1 MSNRSVARRHL
12 ASWLAVTGVLLIMV
26 AMVAAVAVG
35 ATQQRRRDPDRPR
48 APGLPRVALP
58 DEPFIINTHEIAE
71 VRVVVVTRGLSH
83 PWGMAFL
90 PGGDMLVTEREGQ
103 LRMIRDGVLD
113 PEPIDGVPEVLAQ
126 RLSGLMDVALHPE
139 FAQNR
144 LVYLSYTRPLGERRA
159 TVALVRGRLDGMAL
173 RDVEDVFVAEPWGG
187 STASARIGFAPDGLL
202 YLTVGG
208 SFGTDAEGA
217 HAQNPNSHAG
227 KLLRLRD
234 DGSVPDDNPFV
245 GREGYKPEIFSM
257 GHRNQQGLAFHP
269 ETAAP
274 WATEHAVQGGDELNV
289 IEPGKNYGWPVVSYG
304 RQYNGPR
311 VTERFWADG
320 MQEPLVF
327 WVPSI
332 APSGLTFYT
341 GDRFPKWK
349 GNLFVGSL
357 MTGRIGRTG
366 HVERIAFNEN
376 GEELAR
382 EWLLTELRQRIR
394 DVKQGPDG
402 LLYVLT
408 EANEAALLRLEPVE

>member
-1 MSNRSVARRHL
+1 MAIRSALRRHL
-12 ASWLAVTGVLLIMV
+12 VPWLTVAGVLFLV
-26 AMVAAVAVG
+26 VVVVAAG
-35 ATQQRRRDPDRPR
+35 QRRVRQRDPDAPRP
-48 APGLPRVALP
+48 PGIPRVALP
-58 DEPFIINTHEIAE
+58 DEPLIINTHEIAE
-71 VRVVVVTRGLSH
+71 VRVVVVTGGLSH

-90 PGGDMLVTEREGQ
+90 PDGGMLVTERDGR
-103 LRMIRDGVLD
+103 LRMIRHGVLD
-113 PEPIDGVPEVLAQ
+113 PEPVDGVPEVMA
-126 RLSGLMDVALHPE
+126 RGLSGLMDVALHPE
-139 FAQNR
+139 FAENG
-144 LVYLSYTRPLGERRA
+144 LVYLSYTRPLAEGAA
-159 TVALVRGRLDGMAL
+159 TVALIRGRLDGMAL

-187 STASARIGFAPDGLL
+187 STASGRIAFAPDGLL
-202 YLTVGG
+202 YMTVGG
-208 SFGTDAEGA
+208 SFGTNPEGA
-217 HAQNPNSHAG
+217 RAQDPSSHAG

-234 DGSVPDDNPFV
+234 DGSVPEDNPFV

-269 ETAAP
+269 DTMMP

-311 VTERFWADG
+311 VTDRFWADG

-341 GDRFPKWK
+341 GDRFPQWK
-349 GNLFVGSL
+349 GNLFVGSM

-366 HVERIAFNEN
+366 HLERIRFNEN

-408 EANEAALLRLEPVE
+408 EENDAALLRIEPVE

>member
-12 ASWLAVTGVLLIMV
+12 VPWLALAGVLCV
-26 AMVAAVAVG
+26 VVAVG
-35 ATQQRRRDPDRPR
+35 AAQQRRRNPDAPRP
-48 APGLPRVALP
+48 PGLPRVALP
-58 DEPFIINTHEIAE
+58 DEPLIFNTHEIAE

-83 PWGMAFL
+83 PWGLAFL
-90 PGGDMLVTEREGQ
+90 PGGDMLVTERQGR

-113 PEPIDGVPEVLAQ
+113 PEPVDGVPEVLA
-126 RLSGLMDVALHPE
+126 RGLSGLMDVALHPQ
-139 FAQNR
+139 FAENR
-144 LVYLSYTRPLGERRA
+144 LVYLSYTRPLGEREA
-159 TVALVRGRLDGMAL
+159 TVALIRGRLDGMAL
-173 RDVEDVFVAEPWGG
+173 RDVEDVFVAEPFGG
-187 STASARIGFAPDGLL
+187 STASARIAFAPDGLL
-202 YLTVGG
+202 YMTVGG
-208 SFGTDAEGA
+208 SFGTNPEGA
-217 HAQNPNSHAG
+217 RAQDPSSHAG

-245 GREGYKPEIFSM
+245 GRPGYKPEIFSM

-269 ETAAP
+269 ETSAP
-274 WATEHAVQGGDELNV
+274 WATEHAVQGGDELNI

-341 GDRFPKWK
+341 GDRFPQWK

-366 HVERIAFNEN
+366 HVERIVFNEN

-408 EANEAALLRLEPVE
+408 EANQAALLRLEPVE

>member
-1 MSNRSVARRHL
+1 MSNRSVARRHPVP
-12 ASWLAVTGVLLIMV
+12 WLALAGVLVIV
-26 AMVAAVAVG
+26 VAVG
-35 ATQQRRRDPDRPR
+35 AAQQRQRTPDARTRP
-48 APGLPRVALP
+48 PGIPRVALP
-58 DEPFIINTHEIAE
+58 DEPFIINTHEIAQ

-90 PGGDMLVTEREGQ
+90 PDGDMLVTEREGR

-113 PEPIDGVPEVLAQ
+113 PEPIDGVPEVLA
-126 RLSGLMDVALHPE
+126 RGLSGLMDVALHPE
-139 FAQNR
+139 FTDNR
-144 LVYLSYTRPLGERRA
+144 LVYLSYTRSLGEREA
-159 TVALVRGRLDGMAL
+159 TVALIRGRLDGMTL

-187 STASARIGFAPDGLL
+187 STASARIAFAPDGLL
-202 YLTVGG
+202 YMTVGG
-208 SFGTDAEGA
+208 AFGVGA
-217 HAQNPNSHAG
+217 GAGRAQDPSSHAG

-245 GREGYKPEIFSM
+245 GRPGYQPEIFSM

-269 ETAAP
+269 ETAAL

-289 IEPGKNYGWPVVSYG
+289 IESGKNYGWPVVSYG

-311 VTERFWADG
+311 VTERFWQDG
-320 MQEPLVF
+320 MEEPVVF

-341 GDRFPKWK
+341 GDRFPAWK

-366 HVERIAFNEN
+366 HLERIVFTEN
-376 GEELAR
+376 GEELRR
-382 EWLLTELRQRIR
+382 EWLLTELKQRIR
-394 DVKQGPDG
+394 DVRQGPDG
-402 LLYVLT
+402 LIYVLT
-408 EANEAALLRLEPVE
+408 EANQAALLRLEPVE

>member
-12 ASWLAVTGVLLIMV
+12 VPWLALAGVLCV
-26 AMVAAVAVG
+26 VVAVG
-35 ATQQRRRDPDRPR
+35 AAQQRRRNPDAPRP
-48 APGLPRVALP
+48 PGLPRVALP
-58 DEPFIINTHEIAE
+58 DDALVINTHEIAE
-71 VRVVVVTRGLSH
+71 VRVVVVTQGLSH
-83 PWGMAFL
+83 PWGLAFL
-90 PGGDMLVTEREGQ
+90 PGGDMLVTERQGR

-113 PEPIDGVPEVLAQ
+113 PEPVDGVPEVLA
-126 RLSGLMDVALHPE
+126 RGLSGLMDVALHPQ
-139 FAQNR
+139 FAENR
-144 LVYLSYTRPLGERRA
+144 LVYLSYTRPLGEREA
-159 TVALVRGRLDGMAL
+159 TVALIRGRLDGMAL
-173 RDVEDVFVAEPWGG
+173 RDVEDVFVAEPFGG
-187 STASARIGFAPDGLL
+187 STASARIAFAPDGLL
-202 YLTVGG
+202 YMTVGG
-208 SFGTDAEGA
+208 SFGTNPEGA
-217 HAQNPNSHAG
+217 RAQDPSSHAG

-245 GREGYKPEIFSM
+245 GRPGYKPEIFSM

-269 ETAAP
+269 ETSAP
-274 WATEHAVQGGDELNV
+274 WATEHAVQGGDELNI

-311 VTERFWADG
+311 VTERFWVDG

-341 GDRFPKWK
+341 GDRFPQWK

-366 HVERIAFNEN
+366 HVERIVFNEN

-408 EANEAALLRLEPVE
+408 EANQAALLRLEPVE

>member
-1 MSNRSVARRHL
+1 MSNRSVARRL
-12 ASWLAVTGVLLIMV
+12 PVPWLALAGVLVIV
-26 AMVAAVAVG
+26 VAVG
-35 ATQQRRRDPDRPR
+35 AAQQRQRTPDGRTRP
-48 APGLPRVALP
+48 PGIPRVALP
-58 DEPFIINTHEIAE
+58 DEPFIINTHEIAQ

-90 PGGDMLVTEREGQ
+90 PDGDMLVTEREGR

-113 PEPIDGVPEVLAQ
+113 PEPIDGVPEVLA
-126 RLSGLMDVALHPE
+126 RGLSGLMDVALHPE
-139 FAQNR
+139 FTDNR
-144 LVYLSYTRPLGERRA
+144 LVCLSYTRSLGEREA
-159 TVALVRGRLDGMAL
+159 TVALIRGRLDGMTL

-187 STASARIGFAPDGLL
+187 STASARIAFAPDGLL
-202 YLTVGG
+202 YMTVGG
-208 SFGTDAEGA
+208 AFGVGA
-217 HAQNPNSHAG
+217 GAGRAQDPSSHAG

-245 GREGYKPEIFSM
+245 GRPGYQPEIFSM

-269 ETAAP
+269 ETAAL

-289 IEPGKNYGWPVVSYG
+289 IESGKNYGWPVVSYG

-311 VTERFWADG
+311 VTERFWQDG
-320 MQEPLVF
+320 MEEPVVF

-341 GDRFPKWK
+341 GDRFPAWK

-366 HVERIAFNEN
+366 HLERIVFTEN
-376 GEELAR
+376 GEELRR
-382 EWLLTELRQRIR
+382 EWLLTELKQRIR
-394 DVKQGPDG
+394 DVRQGPDG
-402 LLYVLT
+402 LIYVLT
-408 EANEAALLRLEPVE
+408 EANRAALLRLEPVE

>member
-12 ASWLAVTGVLLIMV
+12 VPWLALAGVLCV
-26 AMVAAVAVG
+26 VVAVG
-35 ATQQRRRDPDRPR
+35 AAQQRRRNPDAPRP
-48 APGLPRVALP
+48 PGLPRVALS
-58 DEPFIINTHEIAE
+58 DEPLIINTHEIAE

-83 PWGMAFL
+83 PWGLAFL
-90 PGGDMLVTEREGQ
+90 PGGDMLVTERQGR

-113 PEPIDGVPEVLAQ
+113 PEPVDGVPEVLA
-126 RLSGLMDVALHPE
+126 RGLSGLMDVALHPQ
-139 FAQNR
+139 FAENR
-144 LVYLSYTRPLGERRA
+144 LVYLSYTRPLGEREA
-159 TVALVRGRLDGMAL
+159 TGALIRGRLDGMAL
-173 RDVEDVFVAEPWGG
+173 RDVEDVFVAESFGG
-187 STASARIGFAPDGLL
+187 STASARIAFAPDGLL
-202 YLTVGG
+202 YMTVGG
-208 SFGTDAEGA
+208 SFGTNPEGA
-217 HAQNPNSHAG
+217 RAQDPSSHAG
-227 KLLRLRD
+227 KLLRLWD

-245 GREGYKPEIFSM
+245 GRPGYKPEIFSM

-269 ETAAP
+269 ETSAP
-274 WATEHAVQGGDELNV
+274 WATEHAVQGGDELNI

-311 VTERFWADG
+311 GTERFWADG

-341 GDRFPKWK
+341 GARFPQWK

-366 HVERIAFNEN
+366 HVERIVFNEN

-408 EANEAALLRLEPVE
+408 EANQAALLRLEPVE

>member
-1 MSNRSVARRHL
+1 MKLRFLLAVVFLGLFARPL
-12 ASWLAVTGVLLIMV
+12 ASQTRLPPVT
-26 AMVAAVAVG
+26 
-35 ATQQRRRDPDRPR
+35 
-48 APGLPRVALP
+48 LP
-58 DEPFIINTHEIAE
+58 DEPVVFNTLNQPQI
-71 VRVVVVTRGLSH
+71 RVSIVTRGLSH

-90 PGGDMLVTEREGQ
+90 PGGDMLVTERQGR

-113 PEPIDGVPEVLAQ
+113 PEPVDGVPEVLA
-126 RLSGLMDVALHPE
+126 RGLSGLMDVALHPQ
-139 FAQNR
+139 FAENR
-144 LVYLSYTRPLGERRA
+144 LVYLSYTRPLGEREA
-159 TVALVRGRLDGMAL
+159 TVALIRGRLDGMAL
-173 RDVEDVFVAEPWGG
+173 RDVEDVFVAESFGG
-187 STASARIGFAPDGLL
+187 STASARIAFAPDGLL
-202 YLTVGG
+202 YMTVGG
-208 SFGTDAEGA
+208 SFGTNPEGA
-217 HAQNPNSHAG
+217 RAQDPSSHAG

-245 GREGYKPEIFSM
+245 GRPGYKPEIFSM

-274 WATEHAVQGGDELNV
+274 WATEHAVQGGDELNI

-341 GDRFPKWK
+341 GDRFPQWK

-366 HVERIAFNEN
+366 HVERIVFNEN

-408 EANEAALLRLEPVE
+408 EANRAALLRLEPVE

>member
-1 MSNRSVARRHL
+1 
-12 ASWLAVTGVLLIMV
+12 VLVIV
-26 AMVAAVAVG
+26 VAVG
-35 ATQQRRRDPDRPR
+35 AAQQRQRTPDGRTRP
-48 APGLPRVALP
+48 PGIPRVALP
-58 DEPFIINTHEIAE
+58 DEPFIINTHEIAQ

-90 PGGDMLVTEREGQ
+90 PDGDMLVTEREGR

-113 PEPIDGVPEVLAQ
+113 PEPIDGVPEVLA
-126 RLSGLMDVALHPE
+126 RGLSGLMDVALHPE
-139 FAQNR
+139 FTDNR
-144 LVYLSYTRPLGERRA
+144 LVYLSYTRSLGEREA
-159 TVALVRGRLDGMAL
+159 TVALIRGRLDGMTL

-187 STASARIGFAPDGLL
+187 STASARIAFAPDGLL
-202 YLTVGG
+202 YMTVGG
-208 SFGTDAEGA
+208 AFGVGA
-217 HAQNPNSHAG
+217 GAGRAQDPSSHAG

-245 GREGYKPEIFSM
+245 GRPGYQPEIFSM

-269 ETAAP
+269 ETAAL

-289 IEPGKNYGWPVVSYG
+289 IESGKNYGWPVVSYG

-311 VTERFWADG
+311 VTERFWQDG
-320 MQEPLVF
+320 MEEPVVF

-341 GDRFPKWK
+341 GDRFPAWK

-366 HVERIAFNEN
+366 HLERIVFTEN
-376 GEELAR
+376 GEELRR
-382 EWLLTELRQRIR
+382 EWLLTELKQRIR
-394 DVKQGPDG
+394 DVRQGPDG
-402 LLYVLT
+402 LIYVLT
-408 EANEAALLRLEPVE
+408 EANRAALLRLEPVE

>member
-12 ASWLAVTGVLLIMV
+12 VPWLALAGVLCV
-26 AMVAAVAVG
+26 VVAVG
-35 ATQQRRRDPDRPR
+35 AAQQRRRNPDAPR
-48 APGLPRVALP
+48 SPGLPRVALP
-58 DEPFIINTHEIAE
+58 DEPLIFNTHEIAE

-83 PWGMAFL
+83 PWGLAFL
-90 PGGDMLVTEREGQ
+90 PGGDMLVTERQGR

-113 PEPIDGVPEVLAQ
+113 PEPVDGVPEVLA
-126 RLSGLMDVALHPE
+126 RGLSGLMDVALHPQ
-139 FAQNR
+139 FAENR
-144 LVYLSYTRPLGERRA
+144 LVYLSYTRPLGEREA
-159 TVALVRGRLDGMAL
+159 TVALIRGRLDGMAL
-173 RDVEDVFVAEPWGG
+173 RDVEDVFVAEPFGG
-187 STASARIGFAPDGLL
+187 STASARIAFAPDGLL
-202 YLTVGG
+202 YMTVGG
-208 SFGTDAEGA
+208 SFGTNPEGA
-217 HAQNPNSHAG
+217 RAQDPSSHAG

-245 GREGYKPEIFSM
+245 GRPGYKPEIFSM

-269 ETAAP
+269 ETSAP
-274 WATEHAVQGGDELNV
+274 WATEHAVQGGDELNI

-341 GDRFPKWK
+341 GDRFPQWK

-366 HVERIAFNEN
+366 HVERIVFNEN

-408 EANEAALLRLEPVE
+408 EANQAALLRLEPVE

>member
-12 ASWLAVTGVLLIMV
+12 VPWLALAGVLCV
-26 AMVAAVAVG
+26 VVAVG
-35 ATQQRRRDPDRPR
+35 AAQQRRRNPDAPRP
-48 APGLPRVALP
+48 PGLPRVTLP
-58 DEPFIINTHEIAE
+58 DEPLIINTHEIAE

-83 PWGMAFL
+83 PWGLAFL
-90 PGGDMLVTEREGQ
+90 PGGDMLVTERQGR

-113 PEPIDGVPEVLAQ
+113 PEPVDGVPEVLA
-126 RLSGLMDVALHPE
+126 RGLSGLMDVALHPQ
-139 FAQNR
+139 FAENR
-144 LVYLSYTRPLGERRA
+144 LVYLSYTRPLGEREA
-159 TVALVRGRLDGMAL
+159 TVALIRGRLDGMAL
-173 RDVEDVFVAEPWGG
+173 RDVEDVFVAEPFGG
-187 STASARIGFAPDGLL
+187 STASARIAFAPDGLR
-202 YLTVGG
+202 YMTVGG
-208 SFGTDAEGA
+208 SFGTNPEGA
-217 HAQNPNSHAG
+217 RAQDPSSHAG
-227 KLLRLRD
+227 KLLRLLD

-245 GREGYKPEIFSM
+245 GRPGYKPEIFSM

-269 ETAAP
+269 ETSAP
-274 WATEHAVQGGDELNV
+274 WATEHAVQGGDELNI

-341 GDRFPKWK
+341 GDRFPQWK

-366 HVERIAFNEN
+366 HVERIVFNEN

-408 EANEAALLRLEPVE
+408 EANQAALLRLEPVE

>member
-1 MSNRSVARRHL
+1 M
-12 ASWLAVTGVLLIMV
+12 
-26 AMVAAVAVG
+26 
-35 ATQQRRRDPDRPR
+35 
-48 APGLPRVALP
+48 
-58 DEPFIINTHEIAE
+58 
-71 VRVVVVTRGLSH
+71 
-83 PWGMAFL
+83 
-90 PGGDMLVTEREGQ
+90 
-103 LRMIRDGVLD
+103 
-113 PEPIDGVPEVLAQ
+113 
-126 RLSGLMDVALHPE
+126 
-139 FAQNR
+139 
-144 LVYLSYTRPLGERRA
+144 
-159 TVALVRGRLDGMAL
+159 
-173 RDVEDVFVAEPWGG
+173 
-187 STASARIGFAPDGLL
+187 
-202 YLTVGG
+202 TVGG
-208 SFGTDAEGA
+208 SFGTNPEGA
-217 HAQNPNSHAG
+217 RAQDPSSHAG

-245 GREGYKPEIFSM
+245 GRPGYKPEIFSM

-269 ETAAP
+269 ETSAP
-274 WATEHAVQGGDELNV
+274 WATEHAVQGGDELNI

-341 GDRFPKWK
+341 GDRFPQWK

-366 HVERIAFNEN
+366 HVERIVFNEN

-408 EANEAALLRLEPVE
+408 EANQAALLRLEPVE

>member
-1 MSNRSVARRHL
+1 MSNRSVAQRH
-12 ASWLAVTGVLLIMV
+12 SVPWLALAGVFII
-26 AMVAAVAVG
+26 AVAVG
-35 ATQQRRRDPDRPR
+35 AAQQQRGNPDERVRP
-48 APGLPRVALP
+48 PGIPRVDLP

-83 PWGMAFL
+83 PWGLAFL
-90 PGGDMLVTEREGQ
+90 PDGGILVTERDGR

-113 PEPIDGVPEVLAQ
+113 PEPIEGVPEVLA
-126 RLSGLMDVALHPE
+126 RGLSGLMDVALHPE
-139 FAQNR
+139 FTQNQ
-144 LVYLSYTRPLGERRA
+144 LVYLSYTRPLGEREA
-159 TVALVRGRLDGMAL
+159 TVALIRGRLDGMAL
-173 RDVEDVFVAEPWGG
+173 RDVEDVFVAESWGG
-187 STASARIGFAPDGLL
+187 STASVRIAFAPDGLL
-202 YLTVGG
+202 YMTVGG
-208 SFGTDAEGA
+208 SFGTNPEGA
-217 HAQNPNSHAG
+217 RAQDPRSHAG

-245 GREGYKPEIFSM
+245 GRSGYKPEIFSM

-341 GDRFPKWK
+341 GDRFPQWK

-366 HVERIAFNEN
+366 HIERIVFNEN
-376 GEELAR
+376 AEELAR

-394 DVKQGPDG
+394 DVRQGPDG

>member
-1 MSNRSVARRHL
+1 MSNRSVARRL
-12 ASWLAVTGVLLIMV
+12 PVPWLALAGVLVIV
-26 AMVAAVAVG
+26 VAVG
-35 ATQQRRRDPDRPR
+35 AAQQRQRTPDGRTRP
-48 APGLPRVALP
+48 PGIPRVALP
-58 DEPFIINTHEIAE
+58 DEPFIINTHEIAQ

-90 PGGDMLVTEREGQ
+90 PDGDMLVTEREGR

-113 PEPIDGVPEVLAQ
+113 PEPIDGVPEVLA
-126 RLSGLMDVALHPE
+126 RGLSGLMDVALHPE
-139 FAQNR
+139 FTDNR
-144 LVYLSYTRPLGERRA
+144 LVYLSYTRSLGEREA
-159 TVALVRGRLDGMAL
+159 TVALIRGRLDGMTL

-187 STASARIGFAPDGLL
+187 STASARIAFAPDGLL
-202 YLTVGG
+202 YMTVGG
-208 SFGTDAEGA
+208 AFGVGA
-217 HAQNPNSHAG
+217 GAGRAQDPSSHAG

-245 GREGYKPEIFSM
+245 GRPGYQPEIFSM

-269 ETAAP
+269 ETAAL

-289 IEPGKNYGWPVVSYG
+289 IESGKNYGWPVVSYG

-311 VTERFWADG
+311 VTERFWQDG
-320 MQEPLVF
+320 MEEPVVF

-341 GDRFPKWK
+341 GDRFPAWK

-366 HVERIAFNEN
+366 HLERIVFTEN
-376 GEELAR
+376 GEELRR
-382 EWLLTELRQRIR
+382 EWLLTELKQRIR
-394 DVKQGPDG
+394 DVRQGPDG
-402 LLYVLT
+402 LIYVLT
-408 EANEAALLRLEPVE
+408 EANRAALLRLEPVE

>member
-1 MSNRSVARRHL
+1 MSNRSVARRL
-12 ASWLAVTGVLLIMV
+12 PVPWLALAGVLVIV
-26 AMVAAVAVG
+26 VAVG
-35 ATQQRRRDPDRPR
+35 AAQQRQRTPDARSRP
-48 APGLPRVALP
+48 PGIPRVALP
-58 DEPFIINTHEIAE
+58 DEPFIINTHEIAQ

-90 PGGDMLVTEREGQ
+90 PDGDMLVTEREGR

-113 PEPIDGVPEVLAQ
+113 PEPIDGVPEVLA
-126 RLSGLMDVALHPE
+126 RGLSGLMDVALHPE
-139 FAQNR
+139 FTDNR
-144 LVYLSYTRPLGERRA
+144 LVYLSYTRSLGEREA
-159 TVALVRGRLDGMAL
+159 TVALIRGRLDGMTL

-187 STASARIGFAPDGLL
+187 STASARIAFAPDGLL
-202 YLTVGG
+202 YMTVGG
-208 SFGTDAEGA
+208 AFGVGA
-217 HAQNPNSHAG
+217 GAGRAQDPSSHAG

-245 GREGYKPEIFSM
+245 GRPGYQPEIFSM

-269 ETAAP
+269 ETAAL

-289 IEPGKNYGWPVVSYG
+289 IESGKNYGWPVVSYG

-311 VTERFWADG
+311 VTERFWQDG
-320 MQEPLVF
+320 MEEPVVF

-341 GDRFPKWK
+341 GDRFPAWK

-366 HVERIAFNEN
+366 HLERIVFTEN
-376 GEELAR
+376 GEELRR
-382 EWLLTELRQRIR
+382 EWLLTELKQRIR
-394 DVKQGPDG
+394 DVRQGPDG
-402 LLYVLT
+402 LIYVLT
-408 EANEAALLRLEPVE
+408 EANRAALLRLEPVE

>member
-12 ASWLAVTGVLLIMV
+12 ASWLAVAGVLLIMV
-26 AMVAAVAVG
+26 AMVATVAVG
-35 ATQQRRRDPDRPR
+35 AAQQRRRDPDRPR
-48 APGLPRVALP
+48 APGLPRAPLP

-103 LRMIRDGVLD
+103 LRMLRDGVLD